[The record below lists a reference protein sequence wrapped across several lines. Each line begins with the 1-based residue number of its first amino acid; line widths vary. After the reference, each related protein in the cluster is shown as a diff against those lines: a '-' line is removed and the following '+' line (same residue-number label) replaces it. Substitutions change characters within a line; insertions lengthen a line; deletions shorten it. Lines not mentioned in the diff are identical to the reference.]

1 MPGGVPEGY
10 SMRPDSSFDLQEAQR
25 PARQL

>member
-1 MPGGVPEGY
+1 MPGGVPAGY
-10 SMRPDSSFDLQEAQR
+10 AISPASNLDLQEAQR